1 MSMESESIE
10 TRGRT
15 AEEAIRA
22 ALTRLG
28 VTRDDVEIEVLAEG
42 RAGVFGVGSQEAR
55 VRVTVISDYYDDED
69 ENIGNR
75 RDPDEIAVDEDE
87 DDEEEEELQPGVLR
101 PSASVEEYDEDE
113 EEDEL
118 QPGALRP
125 SASVEEYDEDEEEEA
140 EEAAV
145 VTAESTELARETLEH
160 MLDLLD
166 FPNIVTVRGVQR
178 DRGKATILLDV
189 AGEDV
194 GLIIGRHGETL
205 SSLQFLLNACLG
217 KRLPRDTRV
226 VIDIE
231 HYRERR
237 EQSLKAIAMRAADRA
252 RRERHPVTLQPMPPN
267 ERRIIHLTLQASRYV
282 STESTGEGAER
293 RVVITP
299 KQTAPPPPR
308 RPSYGYQRGM
318 R

>member
-1 MSMESESIE
+1 MESESIE
-10 TRGRT
+10 VRGRT
-15 AEEAIRA
+15 TEEAIRA

-28 VTRDDVEIEVLAEG
+28 VTRDDVEIEILAEG

-55 VRVTVISDYYDDED
+55 VRVTVISDDYYDDED

-75 RDPDEIAVDEDE
+75 RDPDEVAAVDEDE
-87 DDEEEEELQPGVLR
+87 DEEDELQPYALR
-101 PSASVEEYDEDE
+101 TSASVEEYDEDE
-113 EEDEL
+113 EEDE
-118 QPGALRP
+118 
-125 SASVEEYDEDEEEEA
+125 EDEDA
-140 EEAAV
+140 AAV

-166 FPNIVTVRGVQR
+166 FPNVVTVRGVQR